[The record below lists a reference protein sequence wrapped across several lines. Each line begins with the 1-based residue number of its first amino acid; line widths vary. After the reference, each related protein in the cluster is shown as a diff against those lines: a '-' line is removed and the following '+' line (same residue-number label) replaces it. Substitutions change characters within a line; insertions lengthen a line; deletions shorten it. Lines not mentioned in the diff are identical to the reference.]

1 MTRFIRVWEVSR
13 ESLAARPQLSK
24 ELPSDRPTG
33 VPSVVLDNRSTR
45 PGLTRLGSSSPRR
58 REQCVKCCSNADG
71 CHKLIASLASTG
83 QRRRGHGR
91 CCKIH
96 SIALASQRVAELEH
110 KTKRR
115 EIDVS
120 TINMLLT
127 RKHADL
133 REARQ
138 KVQSLEERLFLD
150 RPSDHEAIAFLER
163 NIAFHKTEVTR
174 LSEEIERH
182 EQALSEM

>member
-1 MTRFIRVWEVSR
+1 MVAT
-13 ESLAARPQLSK
+13 
-24 ELPSDRPTG
+24 
-33 VPSVVLDNRSTR
+33 
-45 PGLTRLGSSSPRR
+45 SSSRHR
-58 REQCVKCCSNADG
+58 HRQDRDG
-71 CHKLIASLASTG
+71 EDMAAVANSLDRLAE
-83 QRRRGHGR
+83 
-91 CCKIH
+91 
-96 SIALASQRVAELEH
+96 ASQRVAELEH